1 MGIGAA
7 VATLVAVPAL
17 ALTIWGVKKHK
28 NNNEQASHEKSKK
41 TEEINNNET
50 DENKN
55 EKLLDYFIN
64 FFSNGFDY
72 VSVTDNIQGDNV
84 DINQVS
90 EGLNKT
96 FMVAL
101 GLLRCIKN
109 NKLGIGELTKIDEVL
124 TGVNCNYLKNDS
136 IELIMYVKEA
146 ERKLTI
152 TKLNNNYNN
161 LVGVDFVNTTCF
173 KSKTIK
179 HLNKR

>member
-1 MGIGAA
+1 LGIGAA

-17 ALTIWGVKKHK
+17 ALTIWGVKKHQ

-161 LVGVDFVNTTCF
+161 LVGVDFVNTTIVL
-173 KSKTIK
+173 KAKQ
-179 HLNKR
+179 

>member
-1 MGIGAA
+1 
-7 VATLVAVPAL
+7 
-17 ALTIWGVKKHK
+17 
-28 NNNEQASHEKSKK
+28 
-41 TEEINNNET
+41 
-50 DENKN
+50 
-55 EKLLDYFIN
+55 
-64 FFSNGFDY
+64 
-72 VSVTDNIQGDNV
+72 
-84 DINQVS
+84 
-90 EGLNKT
+90 
-96 FMVAL
+96 MVAL